1 MKSLEVE
8 VQPTPGKVPAS
19 GRREKGKSGSWLAY
33 LLMSPVLIYLL
44 AVMAIPFGW
53 AVYLSLTNKVVGVPE
68 TFVGL
73 RNYAELLADSVFWKA
88 VWNTLV
94 FTLVAVILKAIFGM
108 IMALV
113 LNENIVARNF
123 FRVMLFLPWTIPTIV
138 SVFTWQWIYSD
149 VGGVLNALLLK
160 TGLIDSPVGWL
171 ATPDLAMFSV
181 ILVNV
186 WRGIPFMGIAIL
198 AGLQTVSKEMYEAA
212 MLDGAGAIKRF
223 FYMTLPS
230 VKEVTIL
237 SSVITTIWTLN
248 DFEIIWLL
256 TRGGPDNGTQVLSTL
271 SYTVGFLNM
280 SLGKAIA
287 ISVITLP
294 PLIMLINYVTKRS
307 LASDK

>member
-1 MKSLEVE
+1 MKSLEV
-8 VQPTPGKVPAS
+8 QTTPGKLS
-19 GRREKGKSGSWLAY
+19 GRERSKSGSWLAY

-94 FTLVAVILKAIFGM
+94 FTLVAVILKAVFGM